1 MKSRRLF
8 LSCAFCICVAG
19 AASSARGQGT
29 AFDPKMSLEET
40 LAWLGKHLTH
50 QDSVA
55 STDGKYIKSVGISLV
70 KAKGCTLSYSI
81 TRETEALDRV
91 SPVSSGYQV
100 RERWVLDLSALNPT
114 MIGADSGRVHFMA
127 AAWSHDAI
135 RTTIFRNEKFSG
147 YTQKKS
153 GYLSV
158 PEKVA
163 PEEVAAGLRHA
174 IELCRQR
181 KQ

>member
-1 MKSRRLF
+1 MLF
-8 LSCAFCICVAG
+8 RS
-19 AASSARGQGT
+19 
-29 AFDPKMSLEET
+29 
-40 LAWLGKHLTH
+40 H

-55 STDGKYIKSVGISLV
+55 STGGKYIKSAGISLV
-70 KAKGCTLSYSI
+70 KAKACTLSYSI

-100 RERWVLDLSALNPT
+100 RERWVLDLSGLNPR
-114 MIGADSGRVHFMA
+114 MIEADSERVHFMA
-127 AAWSHDAI
+127 AASSHDAI

-147 YTQKKS
+147 YTEKKS
-153 GYLSV
+153 GYVSV

-163 PEEVAAGLRHA
+163 PAEVAAALRHA
-174 IELCRQR
+174 IELCRQM